1 MNNKKS
7 LFIACFM
14 TLIAAGIGFAV
25 RGEILGAWSAQFG
38 FTQLELGTITG
49 GGLVGFGLIIILASL
64 ITDRVGYKTI
74 LMAACLC
81 HILSL
86 VVTVAATAAFEHGI
100 QFAGIINIL
109 PGKEGAYQCLYWG
122 SFIFAIG
129 NGLCEAAINPLTAD
143 LFPNQKTHYLNILHA
158 GWPGGLVLG
167 GLINKMFLG
176 TSAWITEL
184 QWEIALGFYLVP
196 TLYYGMVV
204 LKNPFPQSEASKSGV
219 SYGRMLAELASPV
232 LLFLFLLHA
241 CIGYVELGTDSWI
254 QAITGAILSG
264 QGPILFVWA
273 SILMFGLR
281 FFAGP
286 IVERINPIGL
296 LLISAVTGAI
306 GLVLIGKANG
316 TAMIWIAVT
325 VYALGKTFYW
335 PTMLGVVG
343 ERFPR
348 GGAVTMGM
356 LGGIGMLSAGFLGA
370 PGIGYKQDYFAS
382 SQLKAEAAETYERYK
397 ADETSNY
404 PIPVFPEI
412 TGLDGGKVGV
422 VLDGKGAG
430 TTLADTFA
438 QLPDNEDVQKLDA
451 WWQEAKQ
458 HQETD
463 KQPIENARIYGG
475 RQALIYTAIVPA
487 FMAFGYLVLAIYF
500 KSTGGYTVEHLDG
513 GGDSGGETGP
523 PDEAGD
529 AGDFPPFADPQP
541 ADPENPYGG
550 SDDAD

>member
-1 MNNKKS
+1 MNDKNS
-7 LFIACFM
+7 RLFLACFM

-64 ITDRVGYKTI
+64 ITDRVGYRTI

-86 VVTVAATAAFEHGI
+86 VVTVAASAAFESG
-100 QFAGIINIL
+100 
-109 PGKEGAYQCLYWG
+109 GKESAYQCLYWG
-122 SFIFAIG
+122 SFIFAIA

-143 LFPNQKTHYLNILHA
+143 LYPNQKTHYLNILHA

-176 TSAWITEL
+176 NAAWITEL
-184 QWEIALGFYLVP
+184 KWEIALGFYLVP

-204 LKNPFPQSEASKSGV
+204 LRNPFPQSEASKSGI

-241 CIGYVELGTDSWI
+241 CVGYVELGTDSWI

-306 GLVLIGKANG
+306 GLVLIGTANG

-382 SQLKAEAAETYERYK
+382 KQLESTAAETYGRYK
-397 ADETSNY
+397 ADKPSNY
-404 PIPVFPEI
+404 PVPVFPEI
-412 TGLDGGKVGV
+412 TGLDGGKVAV
-422 VLDGKGAG
+422 ILDEKGAG
-430 TTLADTFA
+430 ATLADTVA
-438 QLPDNEDVQKLDA
+438 KLPDNEDVKKRAA
-451 WWQEAKQ
+451 WWKEAQQ
-458 HQETD
+458 HQKTD
-463 KQPIENARIYGG
+463 KQPIDDARIYGG

-487 FMAFGYLVLAIYF
+487 FMAFGYLVLALYF
-500 KSTGGYTVEHLDG
+500 RSTGGYTVEHLDG
-513 GGDSGGETGP
+513 GGDSGEETGAASEMP
-523 PDEAGD
+523 
-529 AGDFPPFADPQP
+529 P
-541 ADPENPYGG
+541 ADSENVDGGSDEMTPADSENVYGG
-550 SDDAD
+550 SDDAG